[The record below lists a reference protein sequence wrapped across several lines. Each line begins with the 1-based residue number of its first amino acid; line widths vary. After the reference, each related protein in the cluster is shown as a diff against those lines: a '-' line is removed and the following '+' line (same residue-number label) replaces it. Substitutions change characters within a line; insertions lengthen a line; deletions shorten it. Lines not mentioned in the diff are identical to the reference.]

1 MHRLSD
7 LALEAIL
14 REFDSQ
20 DYDPLHTDVW
30 EWIDSIELLCDT
42 YGVPDVQRPQCATA
56 FTKGDFRTD
65 LENALA
71 EARERFGPVHWVPF
85 KNSMVAFDQYREYDL
100 IAINI
105 EGFDPTN
112 LNPTEN
118 SRDQW
123 ESEPPFPFMP
133 WFVLTRSPTHRT
145 SILQEAP

>member
-1 MHRLSD
+1 MHQLSD

-20 DYDPLHTDVW
+20 EYDPLHTDVRG
-30 EWIDSIELLCDT
+30 WIDNIELLCDT
-42 YGVPDVQRPQCATA
+42 YGVPDMQRPECAKA
-56 FTKGDFRTD
+56 FTKGDLRTD

-71 EARERFGPVHWVPF
+71 EFGLVHWIPF
-85 KNSMVAFDQYREYDL
+85 KNSMVAFDRYREYDL
-100 IAINI
+100 TAINI
-105 EGFDPTN
+105 EDLDPTN
-112 LNPTEN
+112 INPTGN
-118 SRDQW
+118 LQDQW